1 MSIIAERQGFQGI
14 LFNLL
19 FIAYLWLF
27 QPQVT
32 QKMTL
37 VAKHGGQDPILGWVL
52 IIASVFET
60 AGFFLKAPRLK
71 QRIAENPDNDKN
83 WILIGWAVWIP
94 HIALSIFIFIIILQS
109 FGIPI
114 QAGLAYPDYVVFIFF
129 GILVKEFFLL
139 YGIYWLDNQFGSRK
153 NNRKALPSDLTI
165 VMRSWLGDILIFP
178 FSVLAFTAFWEL
190 FVSGIPFTWEYI
202 FDGIVETLS
211 AAMLFLFAYATSHSI
226 YIIEEWALTRTRKQ
240 QILLAGTTLLS
251 LAIALWNIP
260 HV

>member
-37 VAKHGGQDPILGWVL
+37 VAKHGGQDAMLGWVL
-52 IIASVFET
+52 ILASVLET
-60 AGFFLKAPRLK
+60 VGFFLKAPRLK

-94 HIALSIFIFIIILQS
+94 HIAITIFILFMILQS
-109 FGIPI
+109 FGMPI
-114 QAGLAYPDYVVFIFF
+114 DPEVKYPDTIIFIFF
-129 GILVKEFFLL
+129 AIILKELFLL
-139 YGIYWLDNQFGSRK
+139 YGIYWLDNQVGE
-153 NNRKALPSDLTI
+153 NRFMGKIFPSDVTAA
-165 VMRSWLGDILIFP
+165 RWSWLGDLLLFP
-178 FSVLAFTAFWEL
+178 YSVLAFTAFWEL
-190 FVSGIPFTWEYI
+190 FVSGIPFTWKYI
-202 FDGIVETLS
+202 FDGVVEILS
-211 AAMLFLFAYATSHSI
+211 ASLLFLFAYATSRSI
-226 YIIEEWALTRTRKQ
+226 YIIEEWAVARTRLNYL
-240 QILLAGTTLLS
+240 ILAGTTLLS